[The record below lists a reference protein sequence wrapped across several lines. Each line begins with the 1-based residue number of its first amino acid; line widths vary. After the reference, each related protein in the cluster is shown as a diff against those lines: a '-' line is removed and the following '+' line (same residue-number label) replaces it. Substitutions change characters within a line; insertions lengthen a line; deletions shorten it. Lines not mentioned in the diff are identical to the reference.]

1 MITNQQLYMLAVQTG
16 QWYNAVLIQ
25 WGRFFN
31 AFNMIHGQLP
41 WDDEPNTFLAEKM
54 FLITAIHHAIQHL
67 EKLNEEL
74 EERGDFSFQP
84 FLATI
89 ATKEE
94 RNRIKKWRNMNE
106 HGMEYLIGEGRF
118 PGENISTVEKGEH
131 KFKIDAAT
139 TFVHGGIGVFMIGSI
154 EIDKLTLRFKDNQSE
169 ILKKLEEIFN
179 RALAADVN
187 EVQQMPGDA
196 LYLHNC

>member
-1 MITNQQLYMLAVQTG
+1 MITNQGLYMLAVQTG

-25 WGRFFN
+25 WPRFFD
-31 AFNMIHGQLP
+31 AFNATHGQLP

-67 EKLNEEL
+67 EKLNEKL

-84 FLATI
+84 LLTHI

-94 RNRIKKWRNMNE
+94 QKQIQRWRNMNE
-106 HGMEYLIGEGRF
+106 HGMEYLVGEGRF
-118 PGENISTVEKGEH
+118 SGENISTVQKGGY
-131 KFKIDAAT
+131 KFKIDAAMT
-139 TFVHGGIGVFMIGSI
+139 LVHGGIGIFMIGSI
-154 EIDKLTLRFKDNQSE
+154 EIDKLMLRFKDNQTE
-169 ILKKLEEIFN
+169 ILKKLEEVFN

-187 EVQQMPGDA
+187 ENQ
-196 LYLHNC
+196 